1 LNRRRVHDR
10 PAHQPRRSIE
20 KNKKGSIALKRI
32 TTVVTLSLASLAGL
46 AQAKTVDHSYVP
58 LTVKENSA
66 QAEAN
71 GFIEDQRLSGS
82 TRNWYA
88 RERATKGPLFRY
100 YKSDGTR
107 HDSHSRDNWVQGTI
121 LDYSSGFTQG
131 TVGFATQ
138 VAGYNAI
145 ALERGRAAVAGPN
158 NRTLTHSDGDVIG
171 QWSKLGLANLQARV
185 SNTTLTAGRQSINTP
200 VFAYIGN
207 RALPSSFDGVSLH
220 SAEFAN
226 LSFDLGSFSHVSTRT
241 EQGRSR
247 FTTEYSAT
255 GADTDRVS
263 LAGLNYQPLRS
274 LTTSLYLGHVEDIWN
289 QYYFGASHEL
299 GDSGVLGLTTGF
311 NYYRTRDTGAAKQ
324 GSIDNDTYS
333 LSFTLAHQAHSLTLA
348 WQQVSGDEYFDYVH
362 DTNAI
367 FLANS
372 LFSDYN
378 GPNEKSLQ
386 FGYAIDLAG
395 YGVPGLRLNAYTARG
410 WGIDGTHYKGN
421 GYDVRKLDG
430 EHHREW
436 SLGASYVV
444 QGGALADTSIR
455 AYYTAHRASRAQ
467 IDGNVDEFRIVTT
480 VPFNIL

>member
-1 LNRRRVHDR
+1 M
-10 PAHQPRRSIE
+10 
-20 KNKKGSIALKRI
+20 KRI
-32 TTVVTLSLASLAGL
+32 TTVIALSLGGLSGL
-46 AQAKTVDHSYVP
+46 AQATTTSQDYLP
-58 LTVKENSA
+58 LTVKQTSA
-66 QAEAN
+66 QAESN
-71 GFIEDQRLSGS
+71 GFIEDQSLSGS

-107 HDSHSRDNWVQGTI
+107 RDTHSRDNWVQGTI

-138 VAGYNAI
+138 VAGYHAL
-145 ALERGRAAVAGPN
+145 ALERGRATVAGPN
-158 NRTLTHSDGDVIG
+158 NRTLTHGDGDVIG
-171 QWSKLGLANLQARV
+171 QWSKLGLANLQARI
-185 SNTTLTAGRQSINTP
+185 SNTTLVAGRQSINTP

-207 RALPSSFDGVSLH
+207 RALPSSFDGVALH
-220 SAEFAN
+220 SAEFDN
-226 LSFDLGSFSHVSTRT
+226 LSFDLGTFERVSTRT
-241 EQGRSR
+241 EQGKSK
-247 FTTEYSAT
+247 FTTEYSAI
-255 GADTDRVS
+255 AAEADRVS

-274 LTTSLYLGHVEDIWN
+274 LTTSLYFGHVEDIWN
-289 QYYFGASHEL
+289 QYYFGASHDL
-299 GDSGVLGLTTGF
+299 GDKGSLALTTGL
-311 NYYRTRDTGAAKQ
+311 NYYGTRDTGSAKL
-324 GSIDNDTYS
+324 GPIDNDTFS

-348 WQQVSGDEYFDYVH
+348 YQQVSGDEYFDYVH

-386 FGYAIDLAG
+386 VGYALDMAG
-395 YGVPGLRLNAYTARG
+395 FGVPGLRLNVYTARG

-421 GYDVRKLDG
+421 GYDVRNLDG

-444 QGGALADTSIR
+444 QSGPLEATSIR
-455 AYYTAHRASRAQ
+455 AYYTAHRASREQ
-467 IDGNVDEFRIVTT
+467 IDGNLDEFRIVTT

>member
-1 LNRRRVHDR
+1 M
-10 PAHQPRRSIE
+10 
-20 KNKKGSIALKRI
+20 ALKRLTSVI
-32 TTVVTLSLASLAGL
+32 ALSLGSLTGVAHAEAVSQDYL
-46 AQAKTVDHSYVP
+46 P
-58 LTVKENSA
+58 LTVKNTSA
-66 QAEAN
+66 QHQAT
-71 GFIEDQRLSGS
+71 GFIEGQSLSGS

-88 RERATKGPLFRY
+88 RERATKAPLYRY

-107 HDSHSRDNWVQGTI
+107 RDSHSRDNWVQGTI

-138 VAGYNAI
+138 VAAYNAI

-207 RALPSSFDGVSLH
+207 RALPSSFDGVAVH
-220 SAEFAN
+220 SAEFDN
-226 LSFDLGSFSHVSTRT
+226 LSVDLSSFSRVSTRT

-247 FTTEYSAT
+247 FTTEYSAI
-255 GADTDRVS
+255 AANSDRVS

-274 LTTSLYLGHVEDIWN
+274 LTTSLYVGHVEDIWN
-289 QYYFGASHEL
+289 QYYLGASHEL
-299 GDSGVLGLTTGF
+299 GDRGVLGLTTGF
-311 NYYRTRDTGAAKQ
+311 NWYGTRDTGSARL
-324 GSIDNDTYS
+324 GPIDNDTFS

-348 WQQVSGDEYFDYVH
+348 YQEVSGDEYFDYVH

-386 FGYAIDLAG
+386 FGYVLDLAG

-421 GYDVRKLDG
+421 GYNVRNLDG

-444 QGGALADTSIR
+444 QSGPLQATSIR
-455 AYYTAHRASRAQ
+455 ATYTAHRATRAQ
-467 IDGNVDEFRIVTT
+467 IDGNVDELRVVTT
-480 VPFNIL
+480 IPFNIL

>member
-1 LNRRRVHDR
+1 LKRLTSV
-10 PAHQPRRSIE
+10 
-20 KNKKGSIALKRI
+20 IAL
-32 TTVVTLSLASLAGL
+32 SLGSLTGL
-46 AQAKTVDHSYVP
+46 AHAGAVSHDYLP
-58 LTVKENSA
+58 LALKNTSA
-66 QAEAN
+66 QAEAK

-100 YKSDGTR
+100 TKGDGSR
-107 HDSHSRDNWVQGTI
+107 HATHSRDNWVQGTI

-131 TVGFATQ
+131 TLGFATQ
-138 VAGYNAI
+138 VTAYNAI

-207 RALPSSFDGVSLH
+207 RALPSSFDGVAVH
-220 SAEFAN
+220 SAEFDN
-226 LSFDLGSFSHVSTRT
+226 LSFDLGSFTRVSTRT
-241 EQGRSR
+241 EQGRSQFR
-247 FTTEYSAT
+247 TEYSALD
-255 GADTDRVS
+255 AYSDRVS

-274 LTTSLYLGHVEDIWN
+274 LTTSLYAGHVEDIWN
-289 QYYFGASHEL
+289 QYYVGASHEL
-299 GDSGVLGLTTGF
+299 GDRGTLGLTTGF
-311 NYYRTRDTGAAKQ
+311 NWYGTRDTGAARL
-324 GSIDNDTYS
+324 GPIDNDTFS
-333 LSFTLAHQAHSLTLA
+333 LSFTLAHQAHSFTLA
-348 WQQVSGDEYFDYVH
+348 YQEVSGDEYFDYVH

-386 FGYAIDLAG
+386 FGYVLDLAG
-395 YGVPGLRLNAYTARG
+395 FGVPGLRLNAYTARG

-421 GYDVRKLDG
+421 GYDVRNLDG
-430 EHHREW
+430 EHHKEW
-436 SLGASYVV
+436 SIGASYVV
-444 QGGALADTSIR
+444 QSGPLQASNIR
-455 AYYTAHRASRAQ
+455 ATYTAHRASRAQ
-467 IDGNVDEFRIVTT
+467 IDGNVDELRVVTT
-480 VPFNIL
+480 IPFNIL